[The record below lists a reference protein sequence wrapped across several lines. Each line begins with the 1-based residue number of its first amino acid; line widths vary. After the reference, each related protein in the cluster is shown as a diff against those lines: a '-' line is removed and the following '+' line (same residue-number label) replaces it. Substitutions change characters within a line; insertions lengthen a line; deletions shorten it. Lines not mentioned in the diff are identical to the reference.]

1 MLEKTKREARL
12 DWIYRVVFTINLLV
26 VVGGYISYFQAKHQL
41 ISPLIPRS
49 ILYDITDQ
57 YMKASLVSSGLMLAG
72 FWLYSFQK
80 RIAAI
85 VLSILSIAAFEI
97 VFISFRT

>member
-41 ISPLIPRS
+41 I
-49 ILYDITDQ
+49 
-57 YMKASLVSSGLMLAG
+57 
-72 FWLYSFQK
+72 
-80 RIAAI
+80 
-85 VLSILSIAAFEI
+85 
-97 VFISFRT
+97 